1 MDALPDELLLQI
13 LQYATPYDLKNIAR
27 LNERFA
33 QLILERSLW
42 THIDC
47 RGEKAHA
54 EHAEYFSE
62 RVHEDTSAYM
72 LRVANSN
79 IGIPPERIRKW
90 THYDSLTVLVLE
102 GMHFDCEEFT
112 LGDFPKSLVELSLNR
127 STFRNYQQFFRFAGR
142 MLRALRVI
150 TLEHC
155 LTLGDSVV
163 MPLANF
169 EQLEIV
175 SLYGCM
181 SIKDALVPLTMSTKL
196 GFRQLKVLDVRC
208 TGLGNDLLR
217 LVAELEQLGEL
228 YFHCYFDY
236 IGTET
241 DERLQC
247 HRLDMSTNSGLLEAC
262 DRPVVAHYKA
272 QFTDDGLRC
281 YRRASFRPQGYT
293 PPRSMLYARPYG
305 PCACSSTT
313 STPAGASTSRNG
325 IKRARSP
332 SQDAS
337 APPTKLPKTDSDTQS
352 LSSSRT
358 TVTFQPYFS
367 LPDGEVRAPT
377 PPTPDQPVSQ
387 RVVIEI
393 QCFPTQATREDLVF
407 MPRRRINVDGFVQER
422 QVALSALS
430 LRGSKRVTDHGL
442 ESLRQLDLSLLD
454 VTGTAVTQ
462 AGVAAFQA
470 RMPGCRVVHETACTC
485 RPR

>member
-358 TVTFQPYFS
+358 TVTFQPYF
-367 LPDGEVRAPT
+367 R
-377 PPTPDQPVSQ
+377 
-387 RVVIEI
+387 
-393 QCFPTQATREDLVF
+393 FPTVKCARPPL
-407 MPRRRINVDGFVQER
+407 RHRINQYRNVSSSRFNASRHKPPARILFSCHDGVNVDGFVQER